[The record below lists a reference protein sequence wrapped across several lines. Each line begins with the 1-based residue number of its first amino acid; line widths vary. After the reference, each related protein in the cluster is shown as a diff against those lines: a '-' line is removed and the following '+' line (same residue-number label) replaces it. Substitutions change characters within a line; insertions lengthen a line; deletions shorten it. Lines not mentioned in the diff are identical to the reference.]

1 MSTAALTGL
10 QASLFGASQRL
21 HIQHGPTDLVIDA
34 DGPDRLALFEV
45 AVTAMGDVLAELAEE
60 LALLRAPWNAAHP
73 PAGTV
78 ARRMHAAC
86 DIAGELFVTPMAAV
100 AGAIADHVLAAMLE
114 SEAARSSSKI
124 SVNNGGDIAF
134 WTGEGAIT
142 HAAISSPAIDH
153 PNGCGITLRGPTAWR
168 GMATSGFGGR
178 SLSPGIADSVT
189 VLADCAATADVA
201 ATLIAGA
208 VDCPDTNGIR
218 RRPAHD
224 IHPDSDLG
232 ARLVTVEVPPLEV
245 EQIASALEAGRKL
258 ARRMMQGGRL
268 AGAVLELQ
276 GEITVVGLD
285 DPTASLTGRNFQRQ
299 IHEREELT
307 NALFSASQD
316 DALFRDYSS

>member
-1 MSTAALTGL
+1 
-10 QASLFGASQRL
+10 
-21 HIQHGPTDLVIDA
+21 
-34 DGPDRLALFEV
+34 
-45 AVTAMGDVLAELAEE
+45 
-60 LALLRAPWNAAHP
+60 
-73 PAGTV
+73 
-78 ARRMHAAC
+78 MHAAC
-86 DIAGELFVTPMAAV
+86 DIAEGLFVTPMAAV

-114 SEAARSSSKI
+114 SDAARSSSKI

-142 HAAISSPAIDH
+142 RAAIASPALNDAK
-153 PNGCGITLRGPTAWR
+153 GCGITLRGPTAWR

-208 VDCPDTNGIR
+208 
-218 RRPAHD
+218 
-224 IHPDSDLG
+224 
-232 ARLVTVEVPPLEV
+232 
-245 EQIASALEAGRKL
+245 L

-285 DPTASLTGRNFQRQ
+285 DPAASLTGRNFQRQ

-307 NALFSASQD
+307 NAPFSASQD
-316 DALFRDYSS
+316 DALFRDYPS